1 MGTRVCVLG
10 VGVIGTTYA
19 YVLQKAGYEVFH
31 LVRDHKVLTLPS
43 ELPVHLLDGRDN
55 PKGEERD
62 DVYHISLAE
71 TNATYDFIFVSV
83 ASGAL
88 EQAVHTIK
96 QKRVKGTLVFF
107 CNIWNDRKE
116 IERMAGDYPYILAFP
131 TAGGCMENHRL
142 NCVLFD
148 HVMLE
153 RMENSHIPNYAELVS
168 MLGRAGVKTES
179 PYDMLEWIWI
189 HMAINAGVTSTA
201 TRKGNIDD
209 PKQLALELMT
219 DTKALT
225 QAVKC
230 IRETLKVVEARGVD
244 MKHYKNETLPYRM
257 PAFLAGIAMKRLF
270 ARDKLASRIMTLHND
285 IQDILYGCRCVYDEA
300 KRRDLPLPLF
310 FKNMDNIFN
319 KIENE

>member
-1 MGTRVCVLG
+1 MMKVCCLG
-10 VGVIGTTYA
+10 LGVIGTTYA
-19 YVLQKAGYEVFH
+19 YVLQKAGCDVRH
-31 LVRDHKVLTLPS
+31 LVRDHKRPTLPAKLS
-43 ELPVHLLDGRDN
+43 VHLLDGRGGN
-55 PKGEERD
+55 KAVEYD
-62 DVYHISLAE
+62 DVYHVSPSDSDTA
-71 TNATYDFIFVSV
+71 YDFIIVSV
-83 ASGAL
+83 SKGRL
-88 EQAVHTIK
+88 EQAVKAIK
-96 QKRVKGTLVFF
+96 EQRLSGTLVFF
-107 CNIWNDRKE
+107 CNIWDDRRE
-116 IERMAGDYPYILAFP
+116 IERMADGFPYIIAFP
-131 TAGGCMENHRL
+131 TAGGCMVSNKL

-153 RMENSHIPNYAELVS
+153 SNEKSKIPNYGELLS
-168 MLGRAGVKTES
+168 LLDSARIKTET

-201 TRKGNIDD
+201 ARKGNIDD

-319 KIENE
+319 KVENE

>member
-71 TNATYDFIFVSV
+71 TDATYDFIFVSV

-116 IERMAGDYPYILAFP
+116 IERMAGDYP
-131 TAGGCMENHRL
+131 
-142 NCVLFD
+142 
-148 HVMLE
+148 
-153 RMENSHIPNYAELVS
+153 
-168 MLGRAGVKTES
+168 
-179 PYDMLEWIWI
+179 
-189 HMAINAGVTSTA
+189 
-201 TRKGNIDD
+201 
-209 PKQLALELMT
+209 
-219 DTKALT
+219 
-225 QAVKC
+225 
-230 IRETLKVVEARGVD
+230 
-244 MKHYKNETLPYRM
+244 
-257 PAFLAGIAMKRLF
+257 
-270 ARDKLASRIMTLHND
+270 
-285 IQDILYGCRCVYDEA
+285 
-300 KRRDLPLPLF
+300 
-310 FKNMDNIFN
+310 
-319 KIENE
+319 